1 MTAHR
6 GNARDVLTQLM
17 AIFGYRKA
25 SLIAGT
31 RPACAQVVPCWSSA
45 IRRLGKPGMRWGV
58 WAGRDRS
65 QTGKGRRQAAVIL
78 VSDRPVSARS
88 FSPIPRV

>member
-1 MTAHR
+1 VA
-6 GNARDVLTQLM
+6 NARDVLTQLM

-31 RPACAQVVPCWSSA
+31 RPPCAQVVPCGSCA
-45 IRRLGKPGMRWGV
+45 TRRLRKPGLRWGV

-65 QTGKGRRQAAVIL
+65 RMGKGRRQAAVIL
-78 VSDRPVSARS
+78 VSDRPVSANSSLLFLRYN
-88 FSPIPRV
+88 